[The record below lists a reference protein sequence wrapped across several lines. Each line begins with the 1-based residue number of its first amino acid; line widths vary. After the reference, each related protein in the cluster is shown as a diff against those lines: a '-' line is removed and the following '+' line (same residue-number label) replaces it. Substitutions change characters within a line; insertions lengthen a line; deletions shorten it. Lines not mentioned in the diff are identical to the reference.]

1 MTNHSMLPFRDI
13 VYLQVVVS
21 TKSPK
26 LDKQYVWEAMA
37 GGSSLCH
44 QGRDWS

>member
-1 MTNHSMLPFRDI
+1 MTNHLMLPFMDT

-26 LDKQYVWEAMA
+26 SDKHYVWEAMA

-44 QGRDWS
+44 